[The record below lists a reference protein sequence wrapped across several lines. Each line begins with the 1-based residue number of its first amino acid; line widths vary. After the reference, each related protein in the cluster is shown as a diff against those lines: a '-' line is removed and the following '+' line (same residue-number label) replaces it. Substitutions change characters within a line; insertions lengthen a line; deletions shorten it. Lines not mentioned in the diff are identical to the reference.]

1 MGPIAA
7 LSQATDWGRGC
18 AGRLE
23 PGMVRV
29 VPPPGLHAAAADWH
43 RVLLGGI
50 ALVAACLMQPRPD
63 LGGPLPTAMP
73 PADRVVLVIVDGLR
87 VDEAASREQMP
98 FTAAVATRAVARVEC
113 ELPSSIAA
121 IETWTSGRVPTLRSF
136 LGDFSTAPQARGGLL
151 ERLHATGRP
160 AFVSGPTL
168 WTGRFGPWIDGV
180 GDDSWGVADASR
192 ASHVL
197 DALRTGRG
205 GLLIVHFD
213 QLDRA
218 GHRGGDVDAALQTT
232 DDFIRTIAEATTA
245 EATTAGAATAEATTA
260 GAGTCRDV
268 LLITSDHGRTASGG
282 HAGLEPE
289 VLQTPLLA
297 IGCDLPPELT
307 QRQTGDLLADLTGVA
322 RSQPAD
328 EGRPFAG
335 VVFAVAA
342 LSASVLWLEAD
353 RRPTPKQA
361 AGLGVG
367 SLLAFAALLLGSFIA
382 AIGIAAVVAIVRR
395 GRPEVSRWIGAGVAV
410 AAARFALPTLVEPSM
425 LKFAIGTGLAVVV
438 TLALPRRVAVLGV
451 LLIPVLQ
458 MQTASLSSIQ
468 TGPGFAL
475 MERSGPAAGVALTV
489 LLHAAPWLLLG
500 WRSFSDWPRWRS
512 LLGAA
517 LLTTAAMRLLDPA
530 ATPLLVRLVCEVAML
545 GLGGGAAWLSRST
558 LWVAPPVRR
567 LPSAG
572 SKVPAA

>member
-1 MGPIAA
+1 M
-7 LSQATDWGRGC
+7 
-18 AGRLE
+18 
-23 PGMVRV
+23 
-29 VPPPGLHAAAADWH
+29 
-43 RVLLGGI
+43 
-50 ALVAACLMQPRPD
+50 
-63 LGGPLPTAMP
+63 
-73 PADRVVLVIVDGLR
+73 
-87 VDEAASREQMP
+87 
-98 FTAAVATRAVARVEC
+98 
-113 ELPSSIAA
+113 
-121 IETWTSGRVPTLRSF
+121 
-136 LGDFSTAPQARGGLL
+136 
-151 ERLHATGRP
+151 
-160 AFVSGPTL
+160 
-168 WTGRFGPWIDGV
+168 
-180 GDDSWGVADASR
+180 
-192 ASHVL
+192 
-197 DALRTGRG
+197 
-205 GLLIVHFD
+205 
-213 QLDRA
+213 
-218 GHRGGDVDAALQTT
+218 
-232 DDFIRTIAEATTA
+232 
-245 EATTAGAATAEATTA
+245 
-260 GAGTCRDV
+260 

-382 AIGIAAVVAIVRR
+382 AIGIAAVVANVRR
-395 GRPEVSRWIGAGVAV
+395 GRPKVSRWIGAGVAV
-410 AAARFALPTLVEPSM
+410 AAARFALPTLVEPSTI
-425 LKFAIGTGLAVVV
+425 KFAIGTGLAVVV

-500 WRSFSDWPRWRS
+500 WRSFSDWPRWRP